1 MTGRIRVA
9 VLQGTGLVNSPQQ
22 NLNRLASR
30 AQEARAQG
38 ADLLVTPELYVSG
51 YAPSLVHTTDGEVQR
66 RQLADIAV
74 SAGLAIVGSTVEHDR
89 DRHYISASF
98 FDRDGA
104 ELTRYRK
111 QHLFGAAEKDAFDAG
126 EAAPAVVRFNGVNI
140 ALGICFDIEFPE
152 FVRAAAVA
160 GAELLCVPTAVPLR
174 EGGQQASAAPTDAH
188 PFDTRLIP
196 AMVVPTR
203 ALESQLFIAY
213 ANHAGPHFA
222 GLSTVADPYGRR
234 LAAAGDDAALIVAD
248 IAVSTLRQARR
259 DTDYLS
265 PFVHSAA
272 INHSA
277 ASAHPQ

>member
-1 MTGRIRVA
+1 MTGRIKVA
-9 VLQGTGLVNSPQQ
+9 VLQATGLVNSPQQ
-22 NLNRLASR
+22 NLNRLAAR
-30 AQEARAQG
+30 AHEAKAQG
-38 ADLLVTPELYVSG
+38 ADLLVTPELFVSG
-51 YAPSLVHTTDGEVQR
+51 YAPSLVHSTDGTAQR

-74 SAGLAIVGSTVEHDR
+74 SAGLAIVGSTVEHDGE
-89 DRHYISASF
+89 RHYISASF

-104 ELTRYRK
+104 ERTRYRK
-111 QHLFGAAEKDAFDAG
+111 QHLFGAVEKDAFDAG
-126 EAAPAVVRFNGVNI
+126 EAPPAVVRFNGINV

-152 FVRAAAVA
+152 FARAAVVA
-160 GAELLCVPTAVPLR
+160 GAELLCIPTAVPLR
-174 EGGQQASAAPTDAH
+174 EGGQTDAH

-248 IAVSTLRQARR
+248 IAVSTLRRARL

-265 PFVHSAA
+265 PF
-272 INHSA
+272 IHSA

>member
-1 MTGRIRVA
+1 MTGRVKVA
-9 VLQGTGLVNSPQQ
+9 VLQATGLVNSPQQ
-22 NLNRLASR
+22 NLNMLAAR
-30 AQEARAQG
+30 AQEAKAQG
-38 ADLLVTPELYVSG
+38 ADLLVTPELFVSG
-51 YAPSLVHTTDGEVQR
+51 YAPSLVHSTDGTGQR
-66 RQLADIAV
+66 KRLADIAV
-74 SAGLAIVGSTVEHDR
+74 SAGLAIVGSTVEHDGGR
-89 DRHYISASF
+89 RYISASF
-98 FDRDGA
+98 FDSDGA

-111 QHLFGAAEKDAFDAG
+111 QHLFGAAEKEAFDAG
-126 EAAPAVVRFNGVNI
+126 GARPAVVRFNGFNV

-152 FVRAAAVA
+152 FARAAALA
-160 GAELLCVPTAVPLR
+160 GAELLCIPTAVPLR
-174 EGGQQASAAPTDAH
+174 AGGPAEVPGQGGAH

-222 GLSTVADPYGRR
+222 GLSTIADPYGRR

-248 IAVSTLRQARR
+248 VARSTLIQARL

-265 PFVHSAA
+265 PF
-272 INHSA
+272 IHSA

>member
-22 NLNRLASR
+22 NLNGLSSR

-51 YAPSLVHTTDGEVQR
+51 YAPSLVHTTDGEAQR
-66 RQLADIAV
+66 RQLADIAA
-74 SAGLAIVGSTVEHDR
+74 SAGLAIVGSTVEHDG

-98 FDRDGA
+98 FDRDGT

-111 QHLFGAAEKDAFDAG
+111 QHLFGAAEKGAFDAG
-126 EAAPAVVRFNGVNI
+126 EAAPAVVRFNGVNV

-174 EGGQQASAAPTDAH
+174 EGGRPASAATH

-248 IAVSTLRQARR
+248 IALSTLRQARR

-265 PFVHSAA
+265 TFV
-272 INHSA
+272 HSA

>member
-1 MTGRIRVA
+1 MTGRIKVA

-51 YAPSLVHTTDGEVQR
+51 YAPSLVYSADGEAQR
-66 RQLADIAV
+66 RQVADIAV

-89 DRHYISASF
+89 DRRYISASF

-126 EAAPAVVRFNGVNI
+126 EAAPAVVRFNGINV

-174 EGGQQASAAPTDAH
+174 AGGQSDAH
-188 PFDTRLIP
+188 PFDTRLVP

-248 IAVSTLRQARR
+248 IAVSTLRQARQ

-272 INHSA
+272 RA
-277 ASAHPQ
+277 RPQ

>member
-1 MTGRIRVA
+1 MTGRIKVA
-9 VLQGTGLVNSPQQ
+9 VLQATGLVNSPQQ
-22 NLNRLASR
+22 NLNRIAAR
-30 AQEARAQG
+30 AQEAKAQG
-38 ADLLVTPELYVSG
+38 ADLLVTPELFVSG
-51 YAPSLVHTTDGEVQR
+51 YAPSLVHSTDGTGQR
-66 RQLADIAV
+66 KQLADIAV
-74 SAGLAIVGSTVEHDR
+74 SAGLAIVASTVEHDGGR
-89 DRHYISASF
+89 RYISASF
-98 FDRDGA
+98 FGPDGA

-111 QHLFGAAEKDAFDAG
+111 QHLFGAAEKEAFDAG
-126 EAAPAVVRFNGVNI
+126 GTPPAVVRFNGFNV

-152 FVRAAAVA
+152 FARAAALA
-160 GAELLCVPTAVPLR
+160 GAELLCIPTAVPLR
-174 EGGQQASAAPTDAH
+174 TGGPAGDGGQTGAD

-248 IAVSTLRQARR
+248 VARSTLIQARL

-265 PFVHSAA
+265 PF
-272 INHSA
+272 IHSA
-277 ASAHPQ
+277 ASARPQ

>member
-1 MTGRIRVA
+1 M
-9 VLQGTGLVNSPQQ
+9 
-22 NLNRLASR
+22 
-30 AQEARAQG
+30 
-38 ADLLVTPELYVSG
+38 
-51 YAPSLVHTTDGEVQR
+51 
-66 RQLADIAV
+66 
-74 SAGLAIVGSTVEHDR
+74 
-89 DRHYISASF
+89 
-98 FDRDGA
+98 
-104 ELTRYRK
+104 
-111 QHLFGAAEKDAFDAG
+111 
-126 EAAPAVVRFNGVNI
+126 RFNGFNV

-152 FVRAAAVA
+152 FARAAALA
-160 GAELLCVPTAVPLR
+160 GAELLCIPTAVPLR
-174 EGGQQASAAPTDAH
+174 TGGPAEAAGQGGAH
-188 PFDTRLIP
+188 LFDTRLIP

-248 IAVSTLRQARR
+248 VARSTLIQARL

-265 PFVHSAA
+265 TFVHSSP

>member
-1 MTGRIRVA
+1 VTGRIRVA
-9 VLQGTGLVNSPQQ
+9 VLQGTGLVNSPQE
-22 NLNRLASR
+22 NLNRIASR

-38 ADLLVTPELYVSG
+38 ADLLVTPELFVSG
-51 YAPSLVHTTDGEVQR
+51 YAPSLVHTTDGVAQR

-74 SAGLAIVGSTVEHDR
+74 ASGLAIVGSTVEHDR
-89 DRHYISASF
+89 DRRYISASF

-111 QHLFGAAEKDAFDAG
+111 QHLFGAAEKGAFDAG
-126 EAAPAVVRFNGVNI
+126 EAAPAVVPFNGVNV

-160 GAELLCVPTAVPLR
+160 GTELLCVPTAVPLR
-174 EGGQQASAAPTDAH
+174 AGGQSDAH
-188 PFDTRLIP
+188 LFDTRLIP

-234 LAAAGDDAALIVAD
+234 LAAAGDDEELIVAD
-248 IAVSTLRQARR
+248 IAVATVRQARL
-259 DTDYLS
+259 DTDYLAT
-265 PFVHSAA
+265 FV
-272 INHSA
+272 HSA